1 METNK
6 EKEISSKLYYSGFGV
21 TINVTRDSRRKDT
34 KESCPLKW
42 CVTYQRKRSYFK
54 TDISLNGT
62 DWTLFLKESKV
73 KKIQEITDSLQ
84 TYFDSVLKSQI
95 KTLSESGTFT
105 FDSLNKR
112 LSKNA
117 GDNLF
122 DAYDIKIENMK
133 AEGRIGNASFYQC
146 SKNSIVAYTDK
157 KLKISD
163 ISISWLNGYYKHLIG
178 KGISYAT
185 MGMYLRSLR
194 VILNDAVINGVIT
207 ENSYP
212 FGKGKFVIPTAKG
225 RDLSL
230 ELTDI
235 KRIAEYNCQS
245 KTTEMCRD
253 LWIFSYLANGI
264 NFGDMLTLKFENIK
278 NNEIS
283 FKRAKT
289 IRTSTEKIDIL
300 IPILE
305 PLQDIINKWGNA
317 RSPKKYI
324 FPFLNDC
331 KTETDRKREILNVIR
346 LTNKHIK
353 RVTTALKMDD
363 ISTYNARH
371 SFATILTKK
380 RVPESYISESLG
392 HSKNKTVTQNYFG
405 SYNKKE
411 RIKYNSLLIW
421 GKGRTRTFKTNIR
434 WKK

>member
-6 EKEISSKLYYSGFGV
+6 EKIKSSKLYYNSFGV
-21 TINVTRDSRRKDT
+21 TVNITRDLRRK
-34 KESCPLKW
+34 KPLENCPLKW
-42 CVTYQRKRSYFK
+42 CVTSRRVRSYYS
-54 TDISLNGT
+54 TGISLNDS
-62 DWTLFLKESKV
+62 DWVLFLNESKT
-73 KKIQEITDSLQ
+73 KRIKEIADSLQ
-84 TYFDSVLKSQI
+84 TYYDSVLKTQI
-95 KTLSESGTFT
+95 KTLSENGTFT

-112 LSKNA
+112 LSKTA
-117 GDNLF
+117 GDDLLV
-122 DAYDIKIENMK
+122 AYDIKIENMK

-157 KLKISD
+157 KLKISE
-163 ISISWLNGYYKHLIG
+163 ITINWLNGYYKFLIA

-194 VILNDAVINGVIT
+194 VLLNDAILSEVIT
-207 ENSYP
+207 ENGYP
-212 FGKGKFVIPTAKG
+212 FGKGKFIIPTAKG

-230 ELTDI
+230 ELSEI
-235 KRIAEYNCQS
+235 RKIAEYNCPS
-245 KTTEMCRD
+245 ETTEMCRD
-253 LWIFSYLANGI
+253 LWIFSFLANGI

-278 NNEIS
+278 LNEIS

-305 PLQDIINKWGNA
+305 PLQEIINKWGNTP
-317 RSPKKYI
+317 SPKKHI
-324 FPFLNDC
+324 FPFLNNC

-353 RVTTALKMDD
+353 KVTAALELPD

-371 SFATILTKK
+371 SYATILAKN

-392 HSKNKTVTQNYFG
+392 HSKKSVTQNYFG

-411 RIKYNSLLIW
+411 RITYNSLLLW
-421 GKGRTRTFKTNIR
+421 NK
-434 WKK
+434 